1 MIWKERTK
9 SR

>member
-1 MIWKERTK
+1 MPARTK